1 MEFTFYIAGLVAVL
15 ATLRVITNTNPVHAL
30 LYLVVSLLALS
41 MVFFSPRRI
50 FRWGIGDYRLRRCH
64 YGSVCFRGHDA

>member
-41 MVFFSPRRI
+41 MVFFSLGAYFAGLWRSSYTRVPSWYCS
-50 FRWGIGDYRLRRCH
+50 FSW
-64 YGSVCFRGHDA
+64 